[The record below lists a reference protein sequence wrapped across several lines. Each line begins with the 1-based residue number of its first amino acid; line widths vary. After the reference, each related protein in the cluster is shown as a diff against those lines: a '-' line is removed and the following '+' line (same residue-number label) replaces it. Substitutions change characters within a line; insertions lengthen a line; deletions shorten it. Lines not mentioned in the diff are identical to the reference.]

1 MSFTATPKRGEMLLL
16 TARQLSRQCVASQTR
31 THRSIATASATALR
45 PCATRQSG
53 SHIINHNKNSSRSV
67 ATFTPPHQAS
77 AISIIKS
84 ELDTSSDEFKEN
96 ERLMGEAMARLE
108 ELTRKVQL
116 GGPPKAREKHIAR
129 KKMLP
134 RDRVTALIDPGTTFL
149 ELSPLAGHELYPE
162 APEVPAG
169 GIITGIGVVEG
180 VTCMIVANDSTVKG
194 GTYYP
199 ITVKK
204 HLRAQEVAKEN
215 KLPCIYLVDSGG
227 ANLPHQADV
236 FPDREHFGRIFFNQ
250 ARMSA
255 AGIPQ
260 VSVVMGPCT
269 AGGAYVPAMS
279 DESIIVQEQGHI
291 FLAGPPLVK
300 AATGEVVSP
309 EDLGGGKMHSS
320 VSGVT
325 DYLAVDDAHAIVLA
339 RRCISNLNWP
349 VENKQLTTSSPNPT
363 FAEPLYPAEELL
375 GVASTNLRK
384 PLPVHEVIARIVDGS
399 VFAEFKR
406 DYGTTLVTGF
416 ANIYGHRVG
425 IVANN
430 GILFSSSAVKGA
442 HFIELCAQRGIPL
455 VFLQNI
461 SGFMVGKDAEREG
474 IAKNGAK
481 LVTAVA
487 CADVP
492 KFTVV
497 VGGSYGAGNYGM
509 CGRAYSPRFLW
520 MWPNARIGVMGGEQL
535 AAVMETVGQ
544 KVDPELKARI
554 ERESDAVYSSARLWD
569 DGIIPPAHTRRYLG
583 LGLRAALGGRNE
595 VAPGET
601 KFGVFRM

>member
-1 MSFTATPKRGEMLLL
+1 MSISRSSRDLLSLSGRLTRTLPRPHVPRHRLAHRPPPSSSRAVASFTAPY
-16 TARQLSRQCVASQTR
+16 
-31 THRSIATASATALR
+31 
-45 PCATRQSG
+45 
-53 SHIINHNKNSSRSV
+53 
-67 ATFTPPHQAS
+67 QAN
-77 AISIIKS
+77 AISVIQ
-84 ELDTSSDEFKEN
+84 SSVDSTGDEFREN
-96 ERLMGEAMARLE
+96 HKLMEEAMARLE
-108 ELTRKVQL
+108 RLTRAAQQ
-116 GGPPKAREKHIAR
+116 GGPAKAREKHLAR
-129 KKMLP
+129 RKMLP

-162 APEVPAG
+162 ADVPAG
-169 GIITGIGVVEG
+169 GIITGVGVVEG

-204 HLRAQEVAKEN
+204 HLRAQAVAQEN

-236 FPDREHFGRIFFNQ
+236 FPDRDHFGRIFYNQ
-250 ARMSA
+250 ARMSSQ
-255 AGIPQ
+255 GIPQ
-260 VSVVMGPCT
+260 VSVVMGLCT

-279 DESIIVQEQGHI
+279 DENIIVEKQGHI

-300 AATGEVVSP
+300 AATGEEVSA
-309 EDLGGGKMHSS
+309 EELGGGEMHTS
-320 VSGVT
+320 VSGVS

-349 VENKQLTTSSPNPT
+349 DKAAPAAAEAY
-363 FAEPLYPAEELL
+363 AEPLYPESELL
-375 GVASTNLRK
+375 GIASTNLRK
-384 PLPVHEVIARIVDGS
+384 PLPIHEVIARIVDGS
-399 VFAEFKR
+399 HFSEFKR

-416 ANIYGHRVG
+416 ARIHGFPVG

-430 GILFSSSAVKGA
+430 GILFGTSAQKGA
-442 HFIELCAQRGIPL
+442 HFIELCAQRGVPL

-461 SGFMVGKDAEREG
+461 SGFMVGRDAERDG
-474 IAKNGAK
+474 IAKHGAK

-520 MWPNARIGVMGGEQL
+520 MWPNARVGVMGGEQL
-535 AAVMETVGQ
+535 ANVMETVGQ
-544 KVDPELKARI
+544 KADPELRDRI

-569 DGIIPPAHTRRYLG
+569 DGVIPPQHTRRYLG
-583 LGLRAALGGRNE
+583 LGLRAAMLGKND
-595 VAPGET
+595 VKPGDT